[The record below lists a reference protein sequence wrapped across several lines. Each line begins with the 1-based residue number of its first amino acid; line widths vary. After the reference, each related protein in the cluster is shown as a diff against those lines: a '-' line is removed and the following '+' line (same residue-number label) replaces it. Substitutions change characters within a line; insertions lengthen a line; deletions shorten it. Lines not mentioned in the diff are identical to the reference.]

1 MSQHAV
7 ETKRGHRTHTIEF
20 DQGANKPAQV
30 YSSTILNDKRSNDCS
45 EDPVPTSTDEPMC
58 LDALNALDQLATN
71 YINDS
76 KALKAAPTLSS
87 QGSEIYISRNH
98 PSALWCIAPFLDF
111 VPIHDY

>member
-20 DQGANKPAQV
+20 DQGANKLAQV
-30 YSSTILNDKRSNDCS
+30 YSSTILNHKSSNDCS

-58 LDALNALDQLATN
+58 LDALNALDQLARN

-76 KALKAAPTLSS
+76 NALEAATTLSS
-87 QGSEIYISRNH
+87 QGSEIYLLRNH
-98 PSALWCIAPFLDF
+98 PSALWCVAPFLDF